1 MIVKMSKY
9 AFMVYHREYDAFLT
23 TLRELGVVHVKETNS
38 VLDNAEL
45 QALLAERK
53 QVSTAIRYC
62 KNLNSQTKEVT
73 VAPAR
78 GLTKAEGLKLV
89 GKLEEMQE
97 KQAQLQAAKVSL
109 EKDIAY
115 MDIWGEFSYAN
126 IRRLKKAGFDVT
138 FFSCP
143 TSKYEPKWG
152 EEYNAFLVNNF
163 QSVTYFVT
171 VTKTGTP
178 IDIDAERPKMPD
190 RGLAKLHLAMEQ
202 LLDNIKV
209 LNNQLKEYAAEQYN
223 TLVELEKNIQ
233 NEFNLSNTL
242 VQTDREAGDKLMLL
256 EGFVPTEEAPA
267 MEVALEKEGYYFQ
280 ELDIQDGD
288 RVPIKL
294 KNNKFNRLY
303 EPITKMFSLP
313 NYTEF
318 DPTPLFAPFFMLF
331 FGLCFGDGGYGLL
344 VLLACSF
351 FKRKVNPDFKPYLT
365 LFQYL
370 GLAAIIVGTCTG
382 SFFGIALADVPA
394 LSKVKDYFVSSD
406 NLMTFSIVIGLVQI
420 IFGKT
425 VAAFKMKAQK
435 GVKYSIAP
443 FAWVFV
449 ITALALAF
457 GLPMLNLQLPETVKT
472 VFIGIAVI
480 GLVVAYLYNS
490 PGKNIFLNFGT
501 GLWNTYNM
509 ASGLLGDTLS
519 YIRLFAIGLTG
530 AILGGVF
537 NQLAVDMTEG
547 MNIVLRAVCMLLI
560 LLVGHAINIGLCTI
574 SSLVYVLSLSNIIKM
589 PNLKEEVKST
599 GLLRKHRQTRYV
611 YLLLKVN

>member
-294 KNNKFNRLY
+294 KNNKFNRLD

-574 SSLVYVLSLSNIIKM
+574 SSLVHPLRLIFVEYYKNAEFEGGG
-589 PNLKEEVKST
+589 KEYRPFK
-599 GLLRKHRQTRYV
+599 KA
-611 YLLLKVN
+611 

>member
-78 GLTKAEGLKLV
+78 GLTKAEGLKLG

-574 SSLVYVLSLSNIIKM
+574 SSLVHPLRLIFVEYYKNAEFEGGG
-589 PNLKEEVKST
+589 KEYRPFK
-599 GLLRKHRQTRYV
+599 KA
-611 YLLLKVN
+611 